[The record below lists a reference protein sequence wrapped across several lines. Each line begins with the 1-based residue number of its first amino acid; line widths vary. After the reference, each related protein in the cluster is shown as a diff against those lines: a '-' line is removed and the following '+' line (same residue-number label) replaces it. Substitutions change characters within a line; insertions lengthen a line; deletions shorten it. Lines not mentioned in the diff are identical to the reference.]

1 MIRFTLVLMLVSVSA
16 TAYGQ
21 SAGAQAESLFRQGR
35 DQMTAGKTAEAC
47 TSFEASQKLDPQIT
61 TLLNLAGCREKLG
74 QIASAWG
81 LFLEAERQTRSAG
94 DAATKQLH
102 DVAKSRSDKLEG
114 RISKLTINVPASNN
128 VDGLVIMR
136 GKDPIDSMMWNRALP
151 IDGGTYTIS
160 VKAPGTTAWTTT
172 VTVGAESDTKTVDIP
187 DLKTLPREVTPV
199 NTETPTTAQPEPHE
213 VSETPARSSKVVPLA
228 VGAGGVALLGG
239 ALTFEL
245 LGRAN
250 YDDAKAEMMD
260 QSKRDSLYDSANTKR
275 YIAQGF
281 AVAGVACVGVAV
293 WLYLRGD
300 SGSSSTT
307 TASKQVVVS
316 PNGIALMGAF

>member
-1 MIRFTLVLMLVSVSA
+1 MIRFTLVLMLVSA

-35 DQMTAGKTAEAC
+35 DQMAAGKTAEAC

-102 DVAKSRSDKLEG
+102 DVAKSRSDKLESLV
-114 RISKLTINVPASNN
+114 SKLTINVPASNN

-151 IDGGTYTIS
+151 LDGGTYTIS

-172 VTVGAESDTKTVDIP
+172 VTVGAQSDTKTVDVP
-187 DLKTLPREVTPV
+187 DLKTLPRDVTPV
-199 NTETPTTAQPEPHE
+199 KTETPIAEQEERDEVPETRERP
-213 VSETPARSSKVVPLA
+213 SKVVPLA

-239 ALTFEL
+239 ALAFEL

-260 QSKRDSLYDSANTKR
+260 QSRRDSLYDSANTKR
-275 YIAQGF
+275 YAAQGF
-281 AVAGVACVGVAV
+281 AVAGVACIGVAV
-293 WLYLRGD
+293 WLYFRGD
-300 SGSSSTT
+300 SGSSTT
-307 TASKQVVVS
+307 TASKQLVVS

>member
-1 MIRFTLVLMLVSVSA
+1 MIRFTLVLMLVSA

-35 DQMTAGKTAEAC
+35 EQMAAGKTAEAC

-61 TLLNLAGCREKLG
+61 TLLNLAGCREKNG
-74 QIASAWG
+74 QFASAWG
-81 LFLEAERQTRSAG
+81 LFLEAERQTRSAA

-102 DVAKSRSDKLEG
+102 DVAKARSDKLEP
-114 RISKLTINVPASNN
+114 RVSKLTINVPASNN
-128 VDGLVIMR
+128 VDGLVITR
-136 GKDPIDSMMWNRALP
+136 GKDPVDSMMWNRALP

-160 VKAPGTTAWTTT
+160 VKAPGTTAWSTT
-172 VTVGAESDTKTVDIP
+172 VTVGAEADTKTVDVP
-187 DLKTLPREVTPV
+187 DLKTLPRDVTLV
-199 NTETPTTAQPEPHE
+199 KTETPVAEQEKPDEVPEA
-213 VSETPARSSKVVPLA
+213 PARSSKVVPIAL
-228 VGAGGVALLGG
+228 GAGGVALLGG
-239 ALTFEL
+239 GLAFEL

-250 YDDAKAEMMD
+250 YDDAKAETMD

-293 WLYLRGD
+293 WLYVRGD
-300 SGSSSTT
+300 SGSSTT
-307 TASKQVVVS
+307 TASKQLIVS

>member
-1 MIRFTLVLMLVSVSA
+1 MIRFTLVLMLVSA

-35 DQMTAGKTAEAC
+35 EQMAAGKTAEAC

-61 TLLNLAGCREKLG
+61 TLLNLAGCREKNA
-74 QIASAWG
+74 QYASAWG

-94 DAATKQLH
+94 DTATKQLH
-102 DVAKSRSDKLEG
+102 DVAKTRSDKLEP
-114 RISKLTINVPASNN
+114 RVSKLTINGPASNN

-136 GKDPIDSMMWNRALP
+136 GKDTVDSMMWNRALP

-172 VTVGAESDTKTVDIP
+172 VTVGAEADTKTVDVP
-187 DLKTLPREVTPV
+187 DLKTLPRDITPV
-199 NTETPTTAQPEPHE
+199 KPEAPTAEQEEQHE
-213 VSETPARSSKVVPLA
+213 VPETHARPSKVVPIA
-228 VGAGGVALLGG
+228 VGVGGVALLGG
-239 ALTFEL
+239 ALTFEI

-250 YDDAKAEMMD
+250 YDDAKAETMD

-275 YIAQGF
+275 YVAQGF

-300 SGSSSTT
+300 SGSSTTT
-307 TASKQVVVS
+307 TASKQLIVS

>member
-1 MIRFTLVLMLVSVSA
+1 MIRFTFVLMLVSA

-21 SAGAQAESLFRQGR
+21 SSGAQAESLFKQGR
-35 DQMTAGKTAEAC
+35 EQMAAGKTAEAC

-102 DVAKSRSDKLEG
+102 DVAKSRSDKLEA
-114 RISKLTINVPASNN
+114 RVSKLTINVPASNN

-136 GKDPIDSMMWNRALP
+136 GKDPVDSMMWNRALP

-172 VTVGAESDTKTVDIP
+172 VTVGAESDTKTVDVP
-187 DLKTLPREVTPV
+187 DLKTLPRDITPV
-199 NTETPTTAQPEPHE
+199 KTETPTAEQEEHEEAPEA
-213 VSETPARSSKVVPLA
+213 PARSSKVVPIA

-239 ALTFEL
+239 AVAFEL

-250 YDDAKAEMMD
+250 YDDAKAEMTD
-260 QSKRDSLYDSANTKR
+260 QAKRDSLYDSANTKR
-275 YIAQGF
+275 YVAQGF

-293 WLYLRGD
+293 WLYVRGG

-307 TASKQVVVS
+307 TASKQLVVS